1 MKVYKSKISYALLI
15 FISLLFLSIIMVE
28 VFNQDKQASNF
39 IGTTILILTYIFILY
54 IFFSTKY
61 IIDVGFLKIRSG
73 ILFKKDVKIQ
83 DIKSIYKTNSI
94 MASPAASFDRLEIKF
109 DKFDSVVISPENK
122 VDFLNDLLEI
132 NPNIKSDVN

>member
-1 MKVYKSKISYALLI
+1 
-15 FISLLFLSIIMVE
+15 MVE
-28 VFNQDKQASNF
+28 VFNQNNQASNF
-39 IGTTILILTYIFILY
+39 IGTSILILTYIFILY

-61 IIDVGFLKIRSG
+61 IIDVGVLKIRSG

-83 DIKSIYKTNSI
+83 DIKSIYKTNTI

-122 VDFLNDLLEI
+122 VDFLNDLLKI